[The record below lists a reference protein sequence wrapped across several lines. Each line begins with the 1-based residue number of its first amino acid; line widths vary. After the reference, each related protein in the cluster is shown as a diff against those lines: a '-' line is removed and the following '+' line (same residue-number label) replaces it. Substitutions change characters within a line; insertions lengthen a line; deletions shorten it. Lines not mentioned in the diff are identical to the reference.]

1 MQIQEQ
7 TKKLV
12 NTAVL
17 NMTLIKQLIYICGRQ
32 KTFTFNIQVK
42 IINFYVIYFI
52 YLLILPLPNSLY
64 G

>member
-17 NMTLIKQLIYICGRQ
+17 NMILIKQLIYICGRQ
-32 KTFTFNIQVK
+32 KNIHFQHSSQD
-42 IINFYVIYFI
+42 N
-52 YLLILPLPNSLY
+52 
-64 G
+64 